1 MTASSDKNYQANQ
14 NKECVDTVW
23 CRHFYHSVEKVEG
36 KSLIFKIYFIW
47 LFHDSTRCSSEIK

>member
-36 KSLIFKIYFIW
+36 KSLIF
-47 LFHDSTRCSSEIK
+47 